1 MSKNIKIGKKTY
13 TGVKY
18 INCASA
24 DEEGVYG
31 KFIDVDDI
39 PVTSKA
45 REIVSGTVTSL
56 TVEDLAGVT
65 KIREQAF
72 RKCENLE
79 SITIP
84 DSVTSI
90 GDSAF
95 YYCSSLKS
103 ITIPNSVTSIGNYTF
118 QYCPSLKSVTIPNS
132 VTSIGD
138 RVFSNC
144 SKLESAILPSGIKK
158 ISYFMFS
165 QCSSLKSITIP
176 NSVTEIIYGAFWS
189 CSSLESITIPN
200 SVTSIGP
207 DALKCGHSVFKA
219 TITFE
224 RTTPPTISSSTFE
237 TDTLAKIIVPAGCG
251 DTYKAATN
259 WAAFADYIEE
269 ASAE

>member
-1 MSKNIKIGKKTY
+1 MSKNIKIGKKTF

-18 INCASA
+18 ISCA
-24 DEEGVYG
+24 DEEGVYR

-45 REIVSGTVTSL
+45 GAIVSGTVTSL
-56 TVEDLAGVT
+56 TAEDLAGAT
-65 KIREQAF
+65 NLRQHAF
-72 RKCENLE
+72 RNCENLE

-95 YYCSSLKS
+95 NHCSKLTS
-103 ITIPNSVTSIGNYTF
+103 ITIPNSVTSI
-118 QYCPSLKSVTIPNS
+118 
-132 VTSIGD
+132 
-138 RVFSNC
+138 
-144 SKLESAILPSGIKK
+144 
-158 ISYFMFS
+158 SYGAFWS
-165 QCSSLKSITIP
+165 CSSLKSITIP
-176 NSVTEIIYGAFWS
+176 D
-189 CSSLESITIPN
+189 

-207 DALKCGHSVFKA
+207 DALKCGYHIRPA

-224 RTTPPTISSSTFE
+224 RTTPPTISSSTFD
-237 TDTLAKIIVPAGCG
+237 TTTLAKIIVPAGCG

>member
-1 MSKNIKIGKKTY
+1 MSKNIKIGKKTF

-18 INCASA
+18 ISCA
-24 DEEGVYG
+24 DEEGVYR

-45 REIVSGTVTSL
+45 GAIVSGTVTSL
-56 TVEDLAGVT
+56 TAEDLAGAT
-65 KIREQAF
+65 NLRQHAF
-72 RKCENLE
+72 RNCENLE

-95 YYCSSLKS
+95 NHCSKLTN
-103 ITIPNSVTSIGNYTF
+103 ITIPDSVTSIGNYTF
-118 QYCPSLKSVTIPNS
+118 QYCSSLKSITIPDS

-138 RVFSNC
+138 SAFSNC
-144 SKLESAILPSGIKK
+144 LELESAILPSGIKNITYQMFALCSK
-158 ISYFMFS
+158 LTSITIPNSVTSISYGAFWS
-165 QCSSLKSITIP
+165 CSSLKSITIP
-176 NSVTEIIYGAFWS
+176 D
-189 CSSLESITIPN
+189 

-207 DALKCGHSVFKA
+207 DALKCGYHIRPA

-224 RTTPPTISSSTFE
+224 RTTPPTISSSTFD
-237 TDTLAKIIVPAGCG
+237 TTTLAKIIVPAGCG